1 MNMKKT
7 SLQLLHVLIIA
18 LVMTSC
24 QEKAEKAN
32 TSDAEA
38 AAVSESTSVNYTVN
52 VTDSQIEWK
61 GFKPTGTHTGTI
73 KLDNGNLTVDD
84 GRLQSGTF
92 VIDMESIEVTDLEGD
107 DKMSLESHLK
117 GTVEGKE
124 GDFFNVNQFPEAT
137 FEVTSTESL
146 AAGKS
151 RLSGNLSMKGQK
163 HNISFPVTI
172 SNEDGVMKIES
183 EPFTIDRTQWGINY
197 GSKSVFDNL
206 GDQFINDDMEL
217 KIMIKAKKA

>member
-1 MNMKKT
+1 MKKT

-73 KLDNGNLTVDD
+73 KIDNGNLTVDD